1 MTKEELLAERTNL
14 KVRITELDQQYAGA
28 FLDPESTDGQE
39 FNTAMAR
46 VEEVDK
52 IVAQLGVREAHVRRL
67 SDSDTNVETGASFHT
82 PKPGVARGEDIY
94 DLSTIRM
101 NMADPTGGKN
111 ELHERAKRA
120 IEISRFPHENADQAK
135 CKERVDRLL
144 ANDGTGEVA
153 RRILATGSAAY
164 QRAFG
169 KALTGQPLQGSEFSA
184 LSVGTGSTGG
194 FAVPY
199 VLDPTIIPTSN
210 LAVNP
215 LRAIS
220 REVQLVGSNEWRG
233 VSSAGVTA
241 HRRNEGDESA
251 DDSPTLAQPTVRP
264 TRVDVFVPFSVELQ
278 EDWGSLQTELARLI
292 QDAKDVE
299 EATSFVTGNGTAPNP
314 EGLIT
319 NLVANTAIT
328 KTAATAT
335 FASTDLDLVE
345 EALGARFRARAQW
358 VGNRAT
364 YNAIRHFATNN
375 GPDLWVRIAEG
386 LQAGGNT
393 GQTILGYAA
402 NESSAMDT
410 GVTTSGKNLL
420 VLGDFQYFAIVD
432 RIGMQVELV
441 QHLFG
446 TDQRPTGQRGFYAWW
461 RNASKVLAFQAFEIL
476 QVR

>member
-1 MTKEELLAERTNL
+1 MTKEELLAEGTSL
-14 KVRITELDQQYAGA
+14 KVRIGEINTQYEGQYI
-28 FLDPESTDGQE
+28 DPTSPDGKE
-39 FNTAMAR
+39 WNTAMAR
-46 VEEVDK
+46 VEEVEK
-52 IVAQLGVREAHVRRL
+52 IVAQIDTREAQIARL
-67 SDSDTNVETGASFHT
+67 ASSDKNTEIGATFHT
-82 PKPGVARGEDIY
+82 PKSGVARGDDIY

-101 NMADPTGGKN
+101 NMADPQAAVH

-135 CKERVDRLL
+135 CQERVDRLL
-144 ANDGTGEVA
+144 AGDASGELA
-153 RRILATGSAAY
+153 RRVISTGSPIY

-169 KALTGQPLQGSEFSA
+169 KALTGQPLQGAEFSA
-184 LSVGTGSTGG
+184 LSVGTGATGG
-194 FAVPY
+194 YAVPY
-199 VLDPTIIPTSN
+199 VLDPTIIPTSSQK
-210 LAVNP
+210 VNP

-220 REVQLVGSNEWRG
+220 REIQLVGSNEWRG

-241 HRRNEGDESA
+241 HRRAENGEAA
-251 DDSPTLAQPTVRP
+251 DDSPTLAQPTVQP
-264 TRVDVFVPFSVELQ
+264 TRVDVFIPFSVELQ
-278 EDWGSLQTELARLI
+278 EDWGSLQTEMARLI

-335 FASTDLDLVE
+335 FASADLDLAE
-345 EALGARFRARAQW
+345 EALGPRFQANAQW

-364 YNAIRHFATNN
+364 YNSVRHFATNN

-386 LQAGGNT
+386 LAQGGNT
-393 GQTILGYAA
+393 GRTLLGYAA
-402 NESSAMDT
+402 NEASAMDT

-420 VLGDFQYFAIVD
+420 VLGDFEYFAIID

-446 TDQRPTGQRGFYAWW
+446 GSGRPTGQRGFFAYW
-461 RNASKVLAFQAFEIL
+461 RNASKVLAYQAFTIL